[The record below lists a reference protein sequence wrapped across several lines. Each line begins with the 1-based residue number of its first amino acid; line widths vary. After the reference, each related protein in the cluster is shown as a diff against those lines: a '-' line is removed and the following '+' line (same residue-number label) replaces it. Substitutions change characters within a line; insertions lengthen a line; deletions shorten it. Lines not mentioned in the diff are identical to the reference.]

1 MKQFRIILL
10 TAACLFVGMQLSAQ
24 GVNIV
29 KKGGLAVDYNY
40 SKIERIEVKY
50 DEARADTAV
59 DLGLPSGL
67 KWAKFNIGAN
77 APEEHGGYF
86 AWGET
91 TEKNVYS
98 WGWYLCQQSE
108 CGKSADPIIGN
119 YQSHSSGTYT
129 LGPAYDAAH
138 IQWGGRWRMP
148 TEDDFKELKENCSC
162 EKTTVNGV
170 SGYRYTGWNGNS
182 IFLPDGQIKNGPNL
196 TSDLFKC
203 AYWTSYC
210 MYYSFST
217 AQQASAFAPNGNL
230 SKIDRAYGLAIR
242 PVNDAATG
250 SNIDGY
256 VVHRTDGAVDYY
268 TFQEVDHIEAYL
280 EKEYDPNA
288 PSDGDYIDLGL
299 PSGIKWA
306 SCNLGGVNPWDF
318 GDYYTG
324 YSAYMQEVA
333 VPEGYSI
340 PGSGNF
346 EELIENCEVKT
357 VTYNNVQGNMFTSKI
372 NGNKIFLPFAG
383 WYDDDRNYNSYDGRY
398 WSFSRKAGAGFNR
411 YRHYFLR
418 LSNDYAY
425 VDYELESSG
434 SSSDPKWYR
443 YSIRLIHN

>member
-24 GVNIV
+24 GVKIV

-98 WGWYLCQQSE
+98 WGWYLCKESE
-108 CGKSADPIIGN
+108 CGTWADPFIKN
-119 YQSHSSGTYT
+119 YQSAGTYI

-138 IQWGGRWRMP
+138 IQWGGSWRMP
-148 TEDDFKELKENCSC
+148 TNEDLNELKENCSC

-210 MYYSFST
+210 MCISHSYS
-217 AQQASAFAPNGNL
+217 QQASAFAPNGNL

-242 PVNDAATG
+242 PVNDASTG
-250 SNIDGY
+250 SDIDGY

-318 GDYYTG
+318 GNYYSG
-324 YSAYMQEVA
+324 YSAYTKEVA
-333 VPEGYSI
+333 APEGYRI
-340 PGSGNF
+340 PGSANF

-383 WYDDDRNYNSYDGRY
+383 WYDDKKNYYSYDGRY
-398 WSFSRKAGAGFNR
+398 WSFSRKAAAGYHDYF
-411 YRHYFLR
+411 HYFLY
-418 LSNDYAY
+418 LNNNYAY
-425 VDYELESSG
+425 VDCEIEHSG
-434 SSSDPKWYR
+434 MSYDPMWYR
-443 YSIRLIHN
+443 YSIRLIHD

>member
-24 GVNIV
+24 GVKIV

-148 TEDDFKELKENCSC
+148 TQDDLNELKENCSC

-210 MYYSFST
+210 MCISHSYS
-217 AQQASAFAPNGNL
+217 QQASAFAPNGNL

-242 PVNDAATG
+242 PVNDASTG

-318 GDYYTG
+318 GNYYSG
-324 YSAYMQEVA
+324 YSAYTKGVA

-425 VDYELESSG
+425 VDYELESYG
-434 SSSDPKWYR
+434 SSDPKWYR

>member
-24 GVNIV
+24 GVKIV

-108 CGKSADPIIGN
+108 CGTWADPFIKN
-119 YQSHSSGTYT
+119 YQSAGTYI

-148 TEDDFKELKENCSC
+148 TDEDFKELKENCSC

-182 IFLPDGQIKNGPNL
+182 IFLPDGQIKNGTDL

-203 AYWTSYC
+203 AYWTSFC
-210 MYYSFST
+210 MYYSIST

-242 PVNDAATG
+242 PVNDASTG

-318 GDYYTG
+318 GNYYSG
-324 YSAYMQEVA
+324 YSAYTKEVA
-333 VPEGYSI
+333 APEGYRI
-340 PGSGNF
+340 PGSANF

-383 WYDDDRNYNSYDGRY
+383 WYDDKKNYYSYDGRY
-398 WSFSRKAGAGFNR
+398 WSFSRKAAAGYHDYF
-411 YRHYFLR
+411 HYYLY
-418 LSNDYAY
+418 LNNNYAY
-425 VDYELESSG
+425 VDCEIEHSG
-434 SSSDPKWYR
+434 MSYDPMWYR

>member
-1 MKQFRIILL
+1 M
-10 TAACLFVGMQLSAQ
+10 
-24 GVNIV
+24 
-29 KKGGLAVDYNY
+29 DYNY

-108 CGKSADPIIGN
+108 CGTSADPFIKN
-119 YQSHSSGTYT
+119 YHSAGMYT

-138 IQWGGRWRMP
+138 IQWGGSWRMP
-148 TEDDFKELKENCSC
+148 TKDDLMELKENCTS

-196 TSDLFKC
+196 TSDVFKS

-256 VVHRTDGAVDYY
+256 VVHRTDGTVDYY

-306 SCNLGGVNPWDF
+306 SCNLGGVNPSDF
-318 GDYYTG
+318 GNYYTG
-324 YSAYMQEVA
+324 YSAYMKEVA
-333 VPEGYSI
+333 APEGYRI
-340 PGSGNF
+340 PGSAEF

-383 WYDDDRNYNSYDGRY
+383 WYDDKKNYYSYDGRY
-398 WSFSRKAGAGFNR
+398 WSFSRKATAGYHEYF
-411 YRHYFLR
+411 HYFLL
-418 LSNDYAY
+418 LSNNYAY
-425 VDYELESSG
+425 VDCEIEHSG
-434 SSSDPKWYR
+434 MSYDPMWYR
-443 YSIRLIHN
+443 YSIRLIHD

>member
-1 MKQFRIILL
+1 M
-10 TAACLFVGMQLSAQ
+10 
-24 GVNIV
+24 
-29 KKGGLAVDYNY
+29 DYNY

-50 DEARADTAV
+50 DEARADTAI

-98 WGWYLCQQSE
+98 WGWYLCKESE
-108 CGKSADPIIGN
+108 CGTWADPFIKN
-119 YQSHSSGTYT
+119 YQSAGTYI

-138 IQWGGRWRMP
+138 IQWGGSWRMP
-148 TEDDFKELKENCSC
+148 TQDDFKELKENCTS

-306 SCNLGGVNPWDF
+306 SCNLGGVNPSDF
-318 GDYYTG
+318 GNYYTG
-324 YSAYMQEVA
+324 YSAYMKEVA
-333 VPEGYSI
+333 APEGYRI
-340 PGSGNF
+340 PGSAEF

-383 WYDDDRNYNSYDGRY
+383 WYDDKNNYYSYDGRY
-398 WSFSRKAGAGFNR
+398 WSFSRKATAGYHEYF
-411 YRHYFLR
+411 HYFLY
-418 LSNDYAY
+418 LNNNYAY
-425 VDYELESSG
+425 VDCEIEQSG
-434 SSSDPKWYR
+434 MSYDPMWYR

>member
-24 GVNIV
+24 GVKIV

-108 CGKSADPIIGN
+108 CGKSADPFIKN
-119 YQSHSSGTYT
+119 YQSAGTYI

-148 TEDDFKELKENCSC
+148 TQDDLNELKENCSC

-196 TSDLFKC
+196 TSDLFKR
-203 AYWTSYC
+203 AYWTSFC
-210 MYYSFST
+210 MYYSIST

-242 PVNDAATG
+242 PVNDASTG
-250 SNIDGY
+250 SDIDGY

-318 GDYYTG
+318 GDYYSG
-324 YSAYMQEVA
+324 YSAYTKGVA

-383 WYDDDRNYNSYDGRY
+383 WYDDRGKYYSNGARY
-398 WSFSRKAGAGFNR
+398 WSFSRKAAAGYNNYF
-411 YRHYFLR
+411 HYFLH

-425 VDYELESSG
+425 VDYEIEYSG
-434 SSSDPKWYR
+434 TSLDPMWYR

>member
-24 GVNIV
+24 GVKIV

-108 CGKSADPIIGN
+108 CGTWADPFIKN
-119 YQSHSSGTYT
+119 YQSAGTYI

-148 TEDDFKELKENCSC
+148 TQDDLNELKENCSC

-210 MYYSFST
+210 MCISHSYS
-217 AQQASAFAPNGNL
+217 QQASAFAPNGNQY
-230 SKIDRAYGLAIR
+230 KIDRAYGLAIR
-242 PVNDAATG
+242 PVNDASTG

-318 GDYYTG
+318 GNYYTG
-324 YSAYMQEVA
+324 YSAYMKEVA
-333 VPEGYSI
+333 APEGYRI
-340 PGSGNF
+340 PGSANF

-383 WYDDDRNYNSYDGRY
+383 WYDDKKNYYSYDGRY
-398 WSFSRKAGAGFNR
+398 WSFSRKTGAGYNN
-411 YRHYFLR
+411 YLHYFLH
-418 LSNDYAY
+418 LNNNYAY

-434 SSSDPKWYR
+434 SSSDAKWYR
-443 YSIRLIHN
+443 YSIRLIHD

>member
-24 GVNIV
+24 GVKIV

-98 WGWYLCQQSE
+98 WGWYLCMESE
-108 CGKSADPIIGN
+108 CGTSADPFIKN
-119 YQSHSSGTYT
+119 YQSAGTYI

-138 IQWGGRWRMP
+138 IQWGGSWRMP
-148 TEDDFKELKENCSC
+148 TKDDLMELKENCTS

-196 TSDLFKC
+196 TSDVFKS

-242 PVNDAATG
+242 PVNDASTG
-250 SNIDGY
+250 SDIDGY
-256 VVHRTDGAVDYY
+256 IVHRTNGSEDYY
-268 TFQEVDHIEAYL
+268 TFQDVDHIEAYL

-318 GDYYTG
+318 GNYYTG
-324 YSAYMQEVA
+324 YSAYMKEVA
-333 VPEGYSI
+333 APEGYRI
-340 PGSGNF
+340 PGSANF

-383 WYDDDRNYNSYDGRY
+383 WYDDKKNYYSYDGRY
-398 WSFSRKAGAGFNR
+398 WSFSRKAAAGYHDYF
-411 YRHYFLR
+411 HYYLY
-418 LSNDYAY
+418 LNNNYAY
-425 VDYELESSG
+425 VDCEIEHSG
-434 SSSDPKWYR
+434 MSYDPMWYR